1 MEKKD
6 FIEKYGFDIE
16 DLEVDCI
23 SNLMSKG
30 FICYSVKELAYKIAS
45 DIYEAL
51 KVNNI
56 DFYIMYKLVK
66 TEYGYVHKIAFQY
79 EDLYFIFHISWRGS
93 ALSIDDYEVVKEE
106 VFETFKDWEDIEVAI
121 EDDLED

>member
-6 FIEKYGFDIE
+6 LVEKYGFDLE

-23 SNLMSKG
+23 GNLMSKR

-66 TEYGYVHKIAFQY
+66 TKYGYVHKIAFQY

>member
-6 FIEKYGFDIE
+6 FVEKYGFDLE

-23 SNLMSKG
+23 GNLMSKR

-66 TEYGYVHKIAFQY
+66 TKYGYVHKIAFQY